1 MKKFLFFVV
10 AALACTTL
18 SAQVVTSTS
27 FRKAKGT
34 TLWYVKAG
42 ATFANMSAEGE
53 SGDAIFGY
61 HVGIAFDRYIGE
73 SGAFWSSGLQLGT
86 KGYKVGD
93 SDEEFKLNAN
103 KLEIPLTLGYK
114 YRVNDDVT
122 VDARVGGFVNYDI
135 FGKYKVKY
143 DGEEESVNLGDLEE
157 YDRFS
162 AGLQFGIGVWYQKV
176 NLNIGYQFGLVKQN
190 DLKEKNLMISLGYAF

>member
-61 HVGIAFDRYIGE
+61 HVGIAFDRSIGE

-93 SDEEFKLNAN
+93 SEEEFKLNAN
-103 KLEIPLTLGYK
+103 KLEIPLTFGYK

-122 VDARVGGFVNYDI
+122 VDARVGGFANYDV

-162 AGLQFGIGVWYQKV
+162 AGLLFGIGVWYQKV
-176 NLNIGYQFGLVKQN
+176 NLNIGYQVGLVKQN